1 MRKIECEQGSVE
13 WLNARL
19 GVPSASMFAKIVTTK
34 GAWSTQADGYINQL
48 IAEDLTGE
56 PTPFYQNEHMARGTE
71 LEPEARS
78 AYEFLNDV
86 VVEQVGFCLHDT
98 MRAGCSPDGL
108 VGDEGEGGLEIKCP
122 SGAVHVSYL
131 RDGKLPSKYYQQVMG
146 CLWITGRKWWDF
158 MSYHPDMKPLIVRVE
173 RDEEY
178 ITALEAHV
186 SKAVDLIAVNVDKF
200 FTKEKNK

>member
-1 MRKIECEQGSVE
+1 MRVIDCEQGSEE

-71 LEPEARS
+71 LEPDARA
-78 AYEFLNDV
+78 AYEFVTDQTVTEL
-86 VVEQVGFCLHDT
+86 GFCLHDT
-98 MRAGCSPDGL
+98 LRAGCSPDGL
-108 VGDEGEGGLEIKCP
+108 IGEDGGLEIKCP
-122 SGAVHVSYL
+122 AAATHVSYL

-146 CLWITGRKWWDF
+146 CLWITGREWWDF

-178 ITALEAHV
+178 IAALETHIT
-186 SKAVDLIAVNVDKF
+186 KAVELIAVNVDKF
-200 FTKEKNK
+200 FNKEK